1 MNTPEPVI
9 TIPLDRIVVGPRLR
23 AVDDDYVA
31 MLAASMAET
40 GQHTP
45 IHVGPADDDG
55 RHPLIAGA
63 HRVAAAQIAGLAEL
77 QATVFHG
84 DALAAQLL
92 EIDENLMRRGLSELD
107 RAVFLARRKEIY
119 LAMHPETGHGGKRRG
134 NQNDNLSFW
143 SPAAAF
149 TQATAEKLGL
159 NRRSIERAIARARIE
174 PDLRQ
179 MLALTRWAD
188 HGATL
193 DALLKA
199 DADLRRRL
207 VLAMVRDE
215 KPAKSLADA
224 MTEVRGRRNTPDPAE
239 EQFLALKGR
248 WDKASP
254 KARRKFLAYLAEMGA
269 VPAPGGQ
276 EAA

>member
-1 MNTPEPVI
+1 MNTSEPIV
-9 TIPLDRIVVGPRLR
+9 TLPLDRIVVGRRLR
-23 AVDDDYVA
+23 QIDNDYVT
-31 MLAASMAET
+31 MLAASLAET

-45 IHVGPADDDG
+45 IHVAPADAEG
-55 RHPLIAGA
+55 RHALIAGA
-63 HRVAAAQIAGLAEL
+63 HRVAAAERAGISVL
-77 QATVFHG
+77 QATIFRG
-84 DALAAQLL
+84 EALAAQLL

-119 LAMHPETGHGGKRRG
+119 VAMHPETGRGKRPG
-134 NQNDNLSFW
+134 NKRDNLSLF
-143 SPAAAF
+143 PAFAREV
-149 TQATAEKLGL
+149 AEKLGISH
-159 NRRSIERAIARARIE
+159 RSVNRAIARAQIE

-179 MLALTRWAD
+179 MLALSRWAD

-199 DADLRRRL
+199 DAPTRRRL
-207 VLAMVRDE
+207 VEALTRDDA
-215 KPAKSLADA
+215 PAKSLANA
-224 MTEVRGRRNTPDPAE
+224 MVEIRGRRNTPDPAE

-248 WDKASP
+248 WEKAAP

-269 VPAPGGQ
+269 VPAATQ